1 MTGDGILAINGG
13 PKVRDK
19 PMPSRRLF
27 GASELEAVREVFRD
41 SWDCGIDFGYQG
53 KYEKRYTDKF
63 CEFQNGGYADAVS
76 SGTAGIFVALKA
88 LDLEAGSDVLVSPV
102 TDPGGV
108 TPVIEQGLNVVTT
121 DARRGSYNVGPSEF
135 EKAITSSTSAA
146 IITHLGGHAVDM
158 DPIMAIANSRGI
170 KVIEDCSQAHG
181 TLYRGNKVGCF
192 GDVAVFSTM
201 YRKAHATG
209 GCGGIVFTRNEDCY
223 WRIRALADRGKPFH
237 SSDYNPKDPGS
248 SLFPA
253 MNFQLDELSC
263 AIGYSTLSGLEATID
278 RRRSIAEQL
287 NDGLRHMKVVSPYNC
302 KAYCDPSL
310 YFITLL
316 VDVGRLKVSK
326 TEFALAIAEEGIEIN
341 PNYHY
346 VVSEWKWLRQCASN
360 VNASPNASGFRD
372 DTFNLLFTE
381 AYADE
386 EVNDILTAISKVESV
401 MAR

>member
-1 MTGDGILAINGG
+1 MTGDGILAIHGG
-13 PKVRDK
+13 HKVRDK

-41 SWDCGIDFGYQG
+41 SWDCGVDFGYQG

-223 WRIRALADRGKPFH
+223 WRIRALADRGKPFN
-237 SSDYNPKDPGS
+237 SNSFDSNDPGS
-248 SLFPA
+248 SYFSA
-253 MNFQLDELSC
+253 MNLQLDELSC
-263 AIGYSTLSGLEATID
+263 AIGYSTLSRLQETID
-278 RRRSIAEQL
+278 RRRSIAEQIHH
-287 NDGLRHMKVVSPYNC
+287 GLRGMKAVLPYNC
-302 KAYCDPSL
+302 QVFCDPSL
-310 YFITLL
+310 YFLTFL
-316 VDVGRLKVSK
+316 VDVNALKVSK
-326 TEFALAIAEEGIEIN
+326 TEFALAIAEEGIAIN
-341 PNYHY
+341 PNYRY
-346 VVSEWKWLRQCASN
+346 VVSEWKWLRQCTSN
-360 VNASPNASGFRD
+360 VNASPNATSFRD
-372 DTFNLLFTE
+372 DAFNLLFTE
-381 AYADE
+381 AYGDE
-386 EVNDILTAISKVESV
+386 EVNDIITTISKVESV
-401 MAR
+401 MVR